1 MLDVSKSFVDTGVT
15 PVNWDTLFNASHKT
29 RYLFI
34 IDDVR
39 YDENDIY
46 ATPVIE
52 RSYTLQPAIGRCGTS
67 TLTLTIKPKAGT
79 TIPKAA
85 PVLAYCRLTNQ
96 TGTQVTAW
104 YPLGKF
110 WITKRRGSSNL
121 LELTCRDTMIKAN
134 QTYQDKTS
142 FAEWPVNV
150 VDVLNEIAAIMGV
163 EFDARNVYNTT
174 DMVDYPNEDTPICT
188 VLSMIAAAQGG
199 IFIMSPDDR
208 LRLVPYPD
216 DQTVAVQHIG
226 TRYSRYEA
234 LSAGRKTVS
243 RVTLNDIAGNQ
254 FTYGDNSG
262 IEITADCDYAT
273 DEIACRVATGL
284 QYKNGTI
291 YAQHASYDDGTV
303 ILSDMLGVLGKG
315 HFPYELTGAYIDP
328 RVELGDVISITRK
341 GETVKCI
348 CGEIRTMCTQ
358 YFVSDVSFG
367 VEEDDEEEFP
377 YSDPSARDAEEYIS
391 TTKAYFGN
399 RINRKEGFV
408 SEFVKNNEVVAR
420 FTANA
425 NLFSMQQKVDN
436 AWRDRIY
443 FDPVAGKYKITGD
456 VEIEGKVT
464 FEDLATRGKT
474 TIHGDNVTTGTLNTN
489 QVKIAGSDNF
499 MWNEEYIVAKNP
511 SNANQQ
517 IRYGKYD
524 GSNMGI
530 AFTTDGG
537 KTWQSVIGF
546 NGVVLRAGSVTQ
558 EMLSSDIDL
567 NPIADGKTAPTS
579 VSEGKLWIDTSV
591 TPPVLKRYNAT
602 SKTWVAVNETDLTEV
617 NRRLSAAEQKITDS
631 ASISTVTSSSTFVTL
646 QNTANGAKSTA
657 DSASTAAANAQST
670 ADSAKATANSAAATV
685 ASYEQRLS
693 TAEQKITDSAII
705 STVTSSST
713 FTNALTGKVS
723 KTEVISCINQ
733 TAETIT
739 ISASKINFKGAVITD
754 GTLTTGNWTFDSNG
768 SSYSGGGVGVNMTV
782 LSGSFVG
789 SDSSGT
795 RAFYGSSNCDV
806 QYGADY
812 EYDAYVRAGAIKFI
826 THKDLYGDW
835 SMNTYG
841 TAYCRLSSGGEFTF
855 LCGEASSGDPRGNLG
870 SSSQRWDTVYVN
882 ALHQG
887 SSKHV
892 KHDIQT
898 MPDMG
903 SVIDGLRPV
912 TFIYNNDKAGRT
924 QYGLVYEEAIDVFDY
939 VCLPWK
945 TNDVNDIGIDYTKL
959 ITVLLEGIKGLRARV
974 KKLEE
979 SAA

>member
-1 MLDVSKSFVDTGVT
+1 MLDVSKSFVDAGVT
-15 PVNWDTLFNASHKT
+15 PVDWDTLFNASHKT

-34 IDDVR
+34 VNGVR
-39 YDENDIY
+39 YTETEMFGYPNLKRDLMKN
-46 ATPVIE
+46 PC
-52 RSYTLQPAIGRCGTS
+52 IGRCGVAALS
-67 TLTLTIKPKAGT
+67 FKAKVLPGT
-79 TIPKAA
+79 AIPKAA
-85 PVLAYCRLTNQ
+85 QVLAYCRLTSQ
-96 TGTQVTAW
+96 DSTQVTAW
-104 YPLGKF
+104 YPLGTF
-110 WITKRRGSSNL
+110 WITKRSSKASY
-121 LELTCRDTMIKAN
+121 LELTCYDTMIKAN

-142 FAEWPVNV
+142 FTEWPVNV
-150 VDVLNEIAAIMGV
+150 VKVMDEIAALMGV
-163 EFDARNVYNTT
+163 EFDDRNLLFAT
-174 DMVDYPNEDTPICT
+174 DTVDYPNEDTLIMD
-188 VLSMIAAAQGG
+188 VLSAIAAAQGG
-199 IFIMSPDDR
+199 IFIMSPDNK
-208 LRLVPYPD
+208 LRLVPFPD
-216 DQTVAVQHIG
+216 DRIKPVQDIG
-226 TRYSRYEA
+226 TRYSSYKH
-234 LSAGRKTVS
+234 LSTGIKTVS

-254 FTYGDNSG
+254 FTYGSADG

-273 DEIACRVATGL
+273 DAIASRVATGL
-284 QYKNGTI
+284 QYENGTI
-291 YAQHASYDDGTV
+291 YAQHGSYENGTV
-303 ILSDMLGVLGKG
+303 SVHDTGGVIGKT
-315 HFPYELTGAYIDP
+315 HRPYELAGAYIDP
-328 RVELGDVISITRK
+328 RVELGDVISLTYK
-341 GETVKCI
+341 GEIVKCV
-348 CGEIRTMCTQ
+348 CGEIRTSCSQ
-358 YFVSDVSFG
+358 YFVSDVNFG
-367 VEEDDEEEFP
+367 IEDQDEAEFP
-377 YSDPSARDAEEYIS
+377 FISASKKDSKRYVS

-474 TIHGDNVTTGTLNTN
+474 TIHGDNITTGTLNTN

-537 KTWQSVIGF
+537 KTWQNAIGF

-579 VSEGKLWIDTSV
+579 TSEGKLWIDTSV
-591 TPPVLKRYNAT
+591 TPPILKRYNAT
-602 SKTWVAVNETDLTEV
+602 SKTWVVVNETDLTEV
-617 NRRLSAAEQKITDS
+617 NRRLSAAEQKITDT
-631 ASISTVTSSSTFVTL
+631 AIISTVTSSSTFVTL
-646 QNTANGAKSTA
+646 QNTANDAKSTA
-657 DSASTAAANAQST
+657 NSASTAAANAQST

-685 ASYEQRLS
+685 TSYEQRLS
-693 TAEQKITDSAII
+693 TAEQKITDTAII

-723 KTEVISCINQ
+723 KTEIISCINQ
-733 TAETIT
+733 TAESIT

-945 TNDVNDIGIDYTKL
+945 TDDVNDIGIDYTKL

>member
-34 IDDVR
+34 IDGVR

-96 TGTQVTAW
+96 AGTQVTAW

-142 FAEWPVNV
+142 FTEWPVNV

-163 EFDARNVYNTT
+163 EFDARNIYNTT

-216 DQTVAVQHIG
+216 DQTAAVQHIG

-254 FTYGDNSG
+254 FMYGDNSG
-262 IEITADCDYAT
+262 VEIAADCDYAT
-273 DEIACRVATGL
+273 DAIACRVATGL

-303 ILSDMLGVLGKG
+303 TLSDLLGVLGKG

-474 TIHGDNVTTGTLNTN
+474 TIHGDNITTGTLNTN

-537 KTWQSVIGF
+537 KTWQSAIGF

-558 EMLSSDIDL
+558 EMLSSDIEL

-579 VSEGKLWIDTSV
+579 VSEGKLWIDTSA

-602 SKTWVAVNETDLTEV
+602 SQTWVAVNETDLTEV
-617 NRRLSAAEQKITDS
+617 N
-631 ASISTVTSSSTFVTL
+631 
-646 QNTANGAKSTA
+646 
-657 DSASTAAANAQST
+657 
-670 ADSAKATANSAAATV
+670 
-685 ASYEQRLS
+685 QRLS

-713 FTNALTGKVS
+713 FTNALSGKVE
-723 KTEVISCINQ
+723 KTEISSTINQ
-733 TAETIT
+733 TAQSVLIK
-739 ISASKINFKGAVITD
+739 ASKINFEGAVITN
-754 GTLTTGNWTFDSNG
+754 GSLTTGNWKFNSSG
-768 SSYSGGGVGVNMTV
+768 SSYENGGIAVNMTV

-789 SDSSGT
+789 GGTST

-812 EYDAYVRAGAIKFI
+812 GYNTFIRSKAITIVAHNDGDMSDYRMATFSKYPGP
-826 THKDLYGDW
+826 KDYED
-835 SMNTYG
+835 
-841 TAYCRLSSGGEFTF
+841 FTF
-855 LCGEASSGDPRGNLG
+855 YCEESDYDSPAGNLG
-870 SSSQRWDTVYVN
+870 YAEQPWDTIYVN
-882 ALHQG
+882 SCFRLSEKTF
-887 SSKHV
+887 SSKHA
-892 KHDIQT
+892 KHDIEEL
-898 MPDMG
+898 PDMG
-903 SVIDGLRPV
+903 DLLDKLTPV
-912 TFIYNNDKAGRT
+912 SFKYNYKHVENQTR
-924 QYGLVYEEAIDVFDY
+924 YGLILEDAVKVLPAICFVPDYEEGSAEYLSEAAIS
-939 VCLPWK
+939 
-945 TNDVNDIGIDYTKL
+945 YTDL
-959 ITVLLEGIKGLRARV
+959 IAPMLKEIQLLRARM